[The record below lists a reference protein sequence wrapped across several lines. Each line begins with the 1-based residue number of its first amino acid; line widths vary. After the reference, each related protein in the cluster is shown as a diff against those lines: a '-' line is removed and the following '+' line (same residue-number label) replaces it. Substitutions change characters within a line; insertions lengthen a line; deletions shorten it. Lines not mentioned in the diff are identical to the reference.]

1 MVDSAYVPPLT
12 TQKSLAVTGG
22 GTTSL
27 SISLA
32 EPVLFLTGGF
42 DSNEPQGERPTML
55 RGTLMVKLAKPAKL
69 KAITLQFG
77 GKSRT
82 EWPEGIPPKKQEFW
96 EEKELMNHTWTFF
109 NAQFPI
115 HEHSHGAD
123 QFNSSDA
130 NVPSTHGNDI
140 SPNSPARAGT
150 TESNTSNGS
159 NAMTL
164 PFSSSKSFSKH
175 DNATT
180 QMKGYKMFAAGE
192 YLYNFELPIPS
203 FLPESIECDMGRV
216 GYELNA
222 TVERAGAFKSNLAG
236 KMAVELIRTPG
247 EANLESSEPIAISRN
262 WEDQLH
268 YDIVISGKSFPLG
281 QKIPIAF
288 KLTPL
293 AKVRVHRIKVFIT
306 ETIEYWCKNK
316 KVHRLEPTRKI
327 LLLEKNAGV
336 SGGANESLLGNID
349 GASNAGSTEFDMEV
363 KLPGCSALGKEKI
376 HFDTTFVNIKV
387 HHWIKVVLRLSK
399 ADPQPAD
406 PSKRRHFE
414 ISIDSPV
421 HLLSCRC
428 THANT
433 QLPTYGDS
441 SLAVNAR
448 LPCPCGNTT
457 GEVSTISAGVS
468 NGSPMIPQTNS
479 FGAADMGSARPM
491 HLLRQPSSLP
501 PPFSADVAP
510 PPLMTP
516 PPGYDYTPGQQ
527 QRVLDYFTQLT
538 VDDSQETERATDDLD
553 VGRRT
558 PGLHPVLA
566 ASTLGVP
573 GFGLGSNSAGGLH
586 DIRGRRGSA
595 IELSTASRF
604 GDNGASFYARDSP
617 AIPGTTTSPRISD
630 LNHRASIPTS
640 SSSPSSSSAA
650 ATGGLTAPPATMN
663 FGPRPNINGLAQGLP
678 TNRTASNMNGV
689 SGGLLPRQG
698 ITTSSH
704 LASPISR
711 STA

>member
-1 MVDSAYVPPLT
+1 MVDSSYVPPLT
-12 TQKSLAVTGG
+12 TQNRLATTGG

-42 DSNEPQGERPTML
+42 DSNVPQGERPTML
-55 RGTLMVKLAKPAKL
+55 RGTLMVKLAKPSKL
-69 KAITLQFG
+69 KAVSLQFC

-123 QFNSSDA
+123 QFTSSDA
-130 NVPSTHGNDI
+130 NVPSTQGNDI
-140 SPNSPARAGT
+140 APPGGSPSRSST
-150 TESNTSNGS
+150 TLDRSSSNTIG
-159 NAMTL
+159 L
-164 PFSSSKSFSKH
+164 PFTSSRSFSKH

-180 QMKGYKMFAAGE
+180 QMKGYKVFAAGE

-203 FLPESIECDMGRV
+203 FLPESIQCDMGKV
-216 GYELNA
+216 AYELNA
-222 TVERAGAFKSNLAG
+222 TVDRAGAFKSNLAG
-236 KMAVELIRTPG
+236 AMAVELIRTPG

-293 AKVRVHRIKVFIT
+293 AKVRVHRIKIFIT
-306 ETIEYWCKNK
+306 ETVEYWCKNK

-327 LLLEKNAGV
+327 LLMEKNAGV

-349 GASNAGSTEFDMEV
+349 GASNAGATEFDLEV
-363 KLPGCSALGKEKI
+363 KLPGCSAIGKDKI
-376 HFDTTFVNIKV
+376 HFDTTFTNIKV
-387 HHWIKVVLRLSK
+387 HHWIKIIMRLSK
-399 ADPQPAD
+399 ADPQPND
-406 PSKRRHFE
+406 PNKRRHFE

-428 THANT
+428 TNANT

-457 GEVSTISAGVS
+457 GEVSTFNAGTANVS
-468 NGSPMIPQTNS
+468 SSNSPSMPQGA
-479 FGAADMGSARPM
+479 FGAPDTGSARPM
-491 HLLRQPSSLP
+491 HLLRQPSTLP
-501 PPFSADVAP
+501 PPFSADIAP

-527 QRVLDYFTQLT
+527 RRMLDYFTQLT
-538 VDDSQETERATDDLD
+538 VDDGNENERAADDMD

-558 PGLHPVLA
+558 PGLHPALGGGLA
-566 ASTLGVP
+566 VP
-573 GFGLGSNSAGGLH
+573 GQGLH
-586 DIRGRRGSA
+586 DPRGRRGSA
-595 IELSTASRF
+595 IELSSSSRF
-604 GDNGASFYARDSP
+604 GDSGASFYSRDVPSMP
-617 AIPGTTTSPRISD
+617 S
-630 LNHRASIPTS
+630 RA
-640 SSSPSSSSAA
+640 A
-650 ATGGLTAPPATMN
+650 GGLTAPLPTMN
-663 FGPRPNINGLAQGLP
+663 FRPRPSINGSSAP
-678 TNRTASNMNGV
+678 VNRTSSSIDGI
-689 SGGLLPRQG
+689 SGGLVSNPAMVGPSSLRTPVARQ
-698 ITTSSH
+698 
-704 LASPISR
+704 AD
-711 STA
+711 

>member
-1 MVDSAYVPPLT
+1 MVITYAQSSNCEIDRMVDSSYVTPLT
-12 TQKSLAVTGG
+12 TQKSVASFGG

-42 DSNEPQGERPTML
+42 ESHEPQSERPTML
-55 RGTLMVKLAKPAKL
+55 RGTLMVKLAKPSKL
-69 KAITLQFG
+69 KAITLQFS

-123 QFNSSDA
+123 QFTSSDS

-140 SPNSPARAGT
+140 SPQAPSRSSTAMDRLSPNNSGL
-150 TESNTSNGS
+150 
-159 NAMTL
+159 L
-164 PFSSSKSFSKH
+164 PFTSAKSFSKN
-175 DNATT
+175 DNTTT
-180 QMKGYKMFAAGE
+180 QMKGYRLFAAGE

-203 FLPESIECDMGRV
+203 FLPETLQCDMGKV
-216 GYELNA
+216 AYELNA
-222 TVERAGAFKSNLAG
+222 TVERSGAFKSNLSV
-236 KMAVELIRTPG
+236 KMDVELIRTPG

-306 ETIEYWCKNK
+306 ETVEYWCKNK
-316 KVHRLEPTRKI
+316 KIHRLEPTRKI

-349 GASNAGSTEFDMEV
+349 GASNAGATEFDMEV
-363 KLPGCSALGKEKI
+363 KLPGCDASGKDKV
-376 HFDTTFVNIKV
+376 HFDTTFANIKV

-399 ADPQPAD
+399 SDPQPTD
-406 PSKRRHFE
+406 PNKRRYFE

-428 THANT
+428 TNANT

-441 SLAVNAR
+441 SLAVSAR
-448 LPCPCGNTT
+448 LPCPCGTTT
-457 GEVSTISAGVS
+457 GEISTMTSAHS
-468 NGSPMIPQTNS
+468 HYNGSPSAPQGA
-479 FGAADMGSARPM
+479 FGASDTGAARPM
-491 HLLRQPSSLP
+491 HLLRQPSTLP
-501 PPFSADVAP
+501 PPFSADIAP

-516 PPGYDYTPGQQ
+516 PPNYDYTPGQQ

-538 VDDSQETERATDDLD
+538 VENTAENERAADDSEMGL
-553 VGRRT
+553 RT
-558 PGLHPVLA
+558 PGLHPAERTVRSGSLA
-566 ASTLGVP
+566 VP
-573 GFGLGSNSAGGLH
+573 GLGLH
-586 DIRGRRGSA
+586 DSRGRRGSA
-595 IELSTASRF
+595 IESTSTSRF
-604 GDNGASFYARDSP
+604 GDSGASFYSRNAP
-617 AIPGTTTSPRISD
+617 AAVVPRS
-630 LNHRASIPTS
+630 
-640 SSSPSSSSAA
+640 
-650 ATGGLTAPPATMN
+650 GGMTAPPAALN
-663 FGPRPNINGLAQGLP
+663 FGPRPNVNGSLGGL
-678 TNRTASNMNGV
+678 TNRTNSNVNGI
-689 SGGLLPRQG
+689 SGGLAGVNHQ
-698 ITTSSH
+698 
-704 LASPISR
+704 SPVPLVRR
-711 STA
+711 S

>member
-42 DSNEPQGERPTML
+42 DSHEPQGERPTML
-55 RGTLMVKLAKPAKL
+55 RGTLMVKLAKPSKL
-69 KAITLQFG
+69 KAITLQFC

-123 QFNSSDA
+123 QFTSSDA
-130 NVPSTHGNDI
+130 SVPSTNGNDI
-140 SPNSPARAGT
+140 QAGNLPRPST
-150 TESNTSNGS
+150 DGPGL
-159 NAMTL
+159 L
-164 PFSSSKSFSKH
+164 PFTSAKSFSKN
-175 DNATT
+175 DGATT

-192 YLYNFELPIPS
+192 YFYNFELPIAS
-203 FLPESIECDMGRV
+203 FLPESIQCDMGKV
-216 GYELNA
+216 AYELNA
-222 TVERAGAFKSNLAG
+222 TVDRSGAFKSNLAG

-293 AKVRVHRIKVFIT
+293 AKVRVHRIKVFVT
-306 ETIEYWCKNK
+306 ETVEYWCKNK

-349 GASNAGSTEFDMEV
+349 GASNAGATEFDMEV
-363 KLPGCSALGKEKI
+363 KLPGCNASGKDKI
-376 HFDTTFVNIKV
+376 HFDTTFANIKV

-399 ADPQPAD
+399 ADPQPND
-406 PSKRRHFE
+406 PAKRRHFE

-428 THANT
+428 TNANT
-433 QLPTYGDS
+433 QLPTYSDS

-457 GEVSTISAGVS
+457 GEVSTISAGTG
-468 NGSPMIPQTNS
+468 GSSSSRSSPPVPQAA
-479 FGAADMGSARPM
+479 FGAPDTGSARPM
-491 HLLRQPSSLP
+491 HLLRQPSTLP

-516 PPGYDYTPGQQ
+516 PPGYDYTPSQQ
-527 QRVLDYFTQLT
+527 QQVLDYFTQLT
-538 VDDSQETERATDDLD
+538 VDDSGETERAADDSEI
-553 VGRRT
+553 GRRT
-558 PGLHPVLA
+558 PGLHPA
-566 ASTLGVP
+566 LG
-573 GFGLGSNSAGGLH
+573 GGLFPGPGQATGLN
-586 DIRGRRGSA
+586 DPRGRRGSA

-604 GDNGASFYARDSP
+604 GDNGASFYAREGASTMARSP
-617 AIPGTTTSPRISD
+617 VLAQGQAPGAVAPG
-630 LNHRASIPTS
+630 L
-640 SSSPSSSSAA
+640 AA
-650 ATGGLTAPPATMN
+650 PAPTMN
-663 FGPRPNINGLAQGLP
+663 FGPVRPNLNGSTVGGP
-678 TNRTASNMNGV
+678 TNRTNSNMTGL
-689 SGGLLPRQG
+689 SGGLQAAQG
-698 ITTSSH
+698 FTGSSH
-704 LASPISR
+704 LTSPLAR
-711 STA
+711 R

>member
-12 TQKSLAVTGG
+12 TQKSLASTGG
-22 GTTSL
+22 GTTSI

-42 DSNEPQGERPTML
+42 DSQEPQGERPTML
-55 RGTLMVKLAKPAKL
+55 RGTLMVRLAKPSKL
-69 KAITLQFG
+69 KAITLHFN

-123 QFNSSDA
+123 QFTSADA
-130 NVPSTHGNDI
+130 SVASTTGNDI
-140 SPNSPARAGT
+140 STTSPSRASTSDRNSN
-150 TESNTSNGS
+150 SGS
-159 NAMTL
+159 GLL
-164 PFSSSKSFSKH
+164 PFSSAKSFSKN

-180 QMKGYKMFAAGE
+180 QMKGYRVFAAGE

-203 FLPESIECDMGRV
+203 FLPESIQCDMGKV
-216 GYELNA
+216 AYELNA
-222 TVERAGAFKSNLAG
+222 TVDRAGAFKSNLAG
-236 KMAVELIRTPG
+236 KMDVELIRTPG

-268 YDIVISGKSFPLG
+268 YDIVISGKSFPMG

-293 AKVRVHRIKVFIT
+293 AKVRVHRIKVFVT
-306 ETIEYWCKNK
+306 ETVEYWCKNK

-349 GASNAGSTEFDMEV
+349 GASNAGATEFDMEV
-363 KLPGCSALGKEKI
+363 KLPGCDATGKEKI
-376 HFDTTFVNIKV
+376 HFDTTFTNIKV

-399 ADPQPAD
+399 SDPLPAE
-406 PSKRRHFE
+406 PNKRRHFE

-428 THANT
+428 TNANT
-433 QLPTYGDS
+433 QLPTYSDS
-441 SLAVNAR
+441 SLTVNAR
-448 LPCPCGNTT
+448 LPCPCGTSGGEISTMGTT
-457 GEVSTISAGVS
+457 SSLNS
-468 NGSPMIPQTNS
+468 SPSMPQQP
-479 FGAADMGSARPM
+479 FGASDTGAARPM
-491 HLLRQPSSLP
+491 HLLRQPSTLP

-510 PPLMTP
+510 PPMMTP
-516 PPGYDYTPGQQ
+516 PPNYDYTPGQQ

-538 VDDSQETERATDDLD
+538 VDDNAEDERAADDSE

-558 PGLHPVLA
+558 PGLHPAL
-566 ASTLGVP
+566 LGVP
-573 GFGLGSNSAGGLH
+573 GQGLH
-586 DIRGRRGSA
+586 DSRGRRGSA

-604 GDNGASFYARDSP
+604 GDSGESFYSRNTAARQPRAAGNGTIIANGLMSP
-617 AIPGTTTSPRISD
+617 
-630 LNHRASIPTS
+630 
-640 SSSPSSSSAA
+640 
-650 ATGGLTAPPATMN
+650 PPTMN
-663 FGPRPNINGLAQGLP
+663 FGSRPNVNGITSGL
-678 TNRTASNMNGV
+678 TANRTTSNMNGM
-689 SGGLLPRQG
+689 SGGLSNLSGLGPRVSG
-698 ITTSSH
+698 S
-704 LASPISR
+704 
-711 STA
+711 